1 MQADGPQDG
10 PHPGRSSGNV
20 SLMPTRGGW
29 GQDAI
34 SFEHTEPCRDP
45 GRHRSCAGRW
55 RGIISLGYGPDGK
68 RRRRKVS
75 GPTKSVVQER
85 LKKLH
90 DEIDAGVRAKPG
102 YTVRQAA
109 EDWLKDGMTGR
120 DAKTISKNEYVLAP
134 LLAELGSTKLREL
147 SAGAVS
153 DALAAMARTYS
164 TAAVSMAHSALTRAI
179 THAQARDLAS
189 RNISALVDT
198 PKGQTGRPSKS
209 LTRTQAAAL
218 LAASS
223 GTMNAYIT
231 LCLTTGIRTEEARAL
246 TWQHVDFG
254 DPDASPPR
262 PASVAVW
269 RSVRATGD
277 TKTQKSRRTLALP
290 RMAAD
295 ALRAQRERQDEHRA
309 TAGDAWQDSGLV
321 FTTRTGKAIDASSI
335 RKQFKVACRG
345 AGIEGTWTP
354 RELRHSFVSL
364 LSEHGTIVEEIAR
377 LAGHSSTRTTEVIY
391 RQELRPVLT
400 TGAEAMDKLF
410 ATTP

>member
-1 MQADGPQDG
+1 
-10 PHPGRSSGNV
+10 
-20 SLMPTRGGW
+20 MPTRRGW

-34 SFEHTEPCRDP
+34 SFEHTEPCRDL

-55 RGIISLGYGPDGK
+55 RGIISLGYGPGGK

-75 GPTKSVVQER
+75 GPTKTVVQER

-90 DEIDAGVRAKPG
+90 DDIDAGVRAKPG

-109 EDWLKDGMTGR
+109 EDWLMDGMNGR
-120 DAKTISKNEYVLAP
+120 DVKTISKNEYILAP

-147 SAGAVS
+147 SAGAVG
-153 DALAAMARTYS
+153 DALAAMACTYS
-164 TAAVSMAHSALTRAI
+164 TAVVSMAHSALTRAI

-189 RNISALVDT
+189 RNVSALIT
-198 PKGQTGRPSKS
+198 APKGQKGRPSKS
-209 LTRTQAAAL
+209 LTRAQAAAL

-246 TWQHVDFG
+246 TWQYVDFG
-254 DPDASPPR
+254 DPDTSLPR

-295 ALRAQRERQDEHRA
+295 ALRAHRERQDKDRA
-309 TAGDAWQDSGLV
+309 TAGRDWQNNGLV
-321 FTTRTGKAIDASSI
+321 FTTRTGKAIDASNI
-335 RKQFKVACRG
+335 RKQFKVACRA

-364 LSEHGTIVEEIAR
+364 LSEHGTLVEEIAR

-410 ATTP
+410 IPEGAGPCHP